1 VQSTEQV
8 RVRQAL
14 IRAAEAARH
23 APSIHNTQPWRWVVR
38 ADRLELHA
46 APERQLPTEDPDG
59 HLLLLSCGTAVH
71 HAGVGL
77 AGSGWRYTVD
87 RPAGDP
93 LAVIRLDGRRDVDPV
108 ATRRVQLLEV
118 RHTDRR
124 TVTDEPVGSQVL
136 DDLVRAVEEAGCRL
150 HVLRRDQIV
159 DLAVTVERA
168 AKAQATDDRLQAE
181 LAAWI
186 GGDRPS
192 GAGIPATGIPDQP
205 PLTTVAERDFGT
217 TGTLAAGD
225 GHDAAATYAVLYGPA
240 DEPVDW
246 LRAGEALSALWL
258 AATERAV
265 SVLPLSSPIEVPFAR
280 QELRHMLGGVGFPYL
295 ALRLGRLDPAHA
307 GPARTPRLPIDQII
321 DIRD

>member
-1 VQSTEQV
+1 MQSTEQV
-8 RVRQAL
+8 RVRQTL
-14 IRAAEAARH
+14 TRAAEAARH

-46 APERQLPTEDPDG
+46 VPERHLRTEDPDG
-59 HLLLLSCGTAVH
+59 HLLLLSCGAAVH
-71 HAGVGL
+71 HARVAL
-77 AGSGWRYTVD
+77 AGSGWRHRVE

-93 LAVIRLDGRRDVDPV
+93 LAVIRLDGRYDADPAAV
-108 ATRRVQLLEV
+108 RRVQLLQV

-136 DDLVRAVEEAGCRL
+136 DDLVRAVEDAACRL
-150 HVLRRDQIV
+150 HVLHRDQVV
-159 DLAVTVERA
+159 DLAVTVEHA
-168 AKAQATDDRLQAE
+168 AKAQAADDRLQAE

-192 GAGIPATGIPDQP
+192 GAGIPAAGIPDQR

-225 GHDAAATYAVLYGPA
+225 GHDAAATYAVLYGPG
-240 DEPVDW
+240 DEPVNW
-246 LRAGEALSALWL
+246 LRAGEALSTLWL

-280 QELRHMLGGVGFPYL
+280 QELRRLLGGVGFPYL

-307 GPARTPRLPIDQII
+307 GPARTPRLPIEQVIEI
-321 DIRD
+321 QA